1 MYKKMAP
8 NVGTSNNI
16 NLTLQTDSFNKIL
29 TPVKAIRAYCLGCC
43 LYSKLEVKLCPTKDC
58 PLYHYRLG
66 HRPKGAVD
74 TTQGELFENLTK
86 PTPETDERPVD
97 ETIMIF

>member
-8 NVGTSNNI
+8 NMGTSNSI

-29 TPVKAIRAYCLGCC
+29 TPVKAIRAKCLDCC
-43 LYSKLEVKLCPTKDC
+43 NDSPSEVRLCPSIKC
-58 PLYHYRLG
+58 PLYQYRLG

-74 TTQGELFENLTK
+74 TTQDEPFENLTET
-86 PTPETDERPVD
+86 TPETAERPVD
-97 ETIMIF
+97 EIIMIL